1 MKAYLLVSINF
12 LLSILTESVFGLSFS
27 FKTRENCRCI
37 MWKESYYALFR
48 YCNQGKFL
56 SERDRDRDR
65 ERAETLSREL
75 HSKCNLKE

>member
-1 MKAYLLVSINF
+1 
-12 LLSILTESVFGLSFS
+12 
-27 FKTRENCRCI
+27 

-56 SERDRDRDR
+56 SERDRQRQR